1 MAVSTHTLI
10 AQEGIPVIFGSL
22 LVAGVMSFTYGVY
35 ATPVWLLVIWVIW
48 LYRDPV
54 RNVPSSPLGVIS
66 PVEGTISIAEP
77 HPDPYLGRD
86 AQLVR
91 IHMSPTSVYSIRG
104 AIEGKILQQWL
115 DQESESKHDIA
126 HAIQIQ
132 TDEQDDVVV
141 VLRPGRIFK
150 RLNCEANI
158 GERIGQGHRCGI
170 IPFGSDVDVYMPANA
185 QLNVAIGDKVVS
197 GESILAELSR
207 HSH

>member
-10 AQEGIPVIFGSL
+10 AQEGMPVIFGSI
-22 LVAGVMSFTYGVY
+22 VIAGVLSFAYGIFSI
-35 ATPVWLLVIWVIW
+35 PVWLLALWLVW

-54 RNVPSSPLGVIS
+54 RTVPASPLGVIS
-66 PVEGTISIAEP
+66 PVEGTISIAES

-104 AIEGKILQQWL
+104 AIEGKIMQQWL
-115 DQESESKHDIA
+115 DQESESKHDVA

-132 TDEQDDVVV
+132 TDEEDDIVV
-141 VLRPGRIFK
+141 VLRPGRIFN
-150 RLNCEANI
+150 RLSCEANI

-170 IPFGSDVDVYMPANA
+170 IPFGSEVDVYVPVSA
-185 QLNVAIGDKVVS
+185 QLNVKSGDNVVS
-197 GESILAELSR
+197 GESILAELSA

>member
-1 MAVSTHTLI
+1 MAISTHTLI
-10 AQEGIPVIFGSL
+10 AQEGIPVIFAGL
-22 LVAGVMSFTYGVY
+22 LVAGVMSFAYGLY
-35 ATPVWLLVIWVIW
+35 AVPVWLLVLWVVW

-91 IHMSPTSVYSIRG
+91 IHMSPTSVYSVRG

-132 TDEQDDVVV
+132 TDEQDDLVV

-170 IPFGSDVDVYMPANA
+170 IPFGSEVDVYVPANA

-197 GESILAELSR
+197 GESILAELSP

>member
-10 AQEGIPVIFGSL
+10 AQEGTPVIFGSL

-132 TDEQDDVVV
+132 TDEQDDLVV

-170 IPFGSDVDVYMPANA
+170 IPFGSEVDVYVPANA

-197 GESILAELSR
+197 GESILAELSP